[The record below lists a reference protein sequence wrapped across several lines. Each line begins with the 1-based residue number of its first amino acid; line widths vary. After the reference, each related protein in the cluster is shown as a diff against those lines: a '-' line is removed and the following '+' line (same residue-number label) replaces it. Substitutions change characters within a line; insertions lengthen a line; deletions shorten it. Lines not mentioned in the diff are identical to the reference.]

1 MRWTQIAPFGV
12 EVDMDLRKPL
22 IEAEREELAWLRGE
36 HHLLVFRGQSLTLE
50 QQMDVV
56 SCFGPVLRSRDDG
69 FGYVSNV
76 RADGILGDTE
86 LEFHSDQD
94 YSPLGAYYVL
104 SLHAIDVEDERTST
118 VFCSAVRALESLP
131 PETVRRLYALEA
143 LDVQLRDLTGRNRL
157 RDSTD
162 DLLRCV
168 HPLIR
173 HLPVTG
179 RPALYAS
186 KSGTD
191 RILGMSEE
199 ESEALLAT
207 LFDHLYRASNLYEHR
222 WRTGDLV
229 VWDNRALQ
237 HRRAPIPAGMRR
249 TLQRAA
255 CAEPGTGIFDAFPQ
269 FMQRSSYA
277 SQGAG

>member
-1 MRWTQIAPFGV
+1 
-12 EVDMDLRKPL
+12 
-22 IEAEREELAWLRGE
+22 
-36 HHLLVFRGQSLTLE
+36 
-50 QQMDVV
+50 
-56 SCFGPVLRSRDDG
+56 
-69 FGYVSNV
+69 
-76 RADGILGDTE
+76 
-86 LEFHSDQD
+86 
-94 YSPLGAYYVL
+94 
-104 SLHAIDVEDERTST
+104 
-118 VFCSAVRALESLP
+118 
-131 PETVRRLYALEA
+131 
-143 LDVQLRDLTGRNRL
+143 
-157 RDSTD
+157 
-162 DLLRCV
+162 
-168 HPLIR
+168 
-173 HLPVTG
+173 VTG

-191 RILGMSEE
+191 RVLGMSEE

>member
-1 MRWTQIAPFGV
+1 
-12 EVDMDLRKPL
+12 
-22 IEAEREELAWLRGE
+22 
-36 HHLLVFRGQSLTLE
+36 
-50 QQMDVV
+50 
-56 SCFGPVLRSRDDG
+56 
-69 FGYVSNV
+69 
-76 RADGILGDTE
+76 
-86 LEFHSDQD
+86 
-94 YSPLGAYYVL
+94 
-104 SLHAIDVEDERTST
+104 

-191 RILGMSEE
+191 RVLGMSEE